1 MSKYIPGNML
11 WRSLDN
17 KPFVVKEVIHNRIYV
32 LMDPLNL
39 CPQPQIQYINVSA
52 IDEQA
57 CCDDKLFS
65 SSVPE
70 MPMVGQHVWRK
81 GTGTHFKVKKINDNF
96 KDNAFDP
103 KGPCNK
109 CFHGKCEQ
117 CQWGYRDPDDVMAEY
132 KEMWQPHNRYDITV
146 LSLDGKTQF
155 KMNTVVFNNDYT
167 MIPPNISKLIK
178 NILEYTYD
186 FERKKQYENIVALVE
201 YEMKTLGGGIGVID
215 SGFNEISLEKDVE
228 KAEREVDNVM
238 NDKLEKESIDTGTTV
253 ENSYDTWRN
262 NLKVVNVV
270 KFDQT
275 YFQSGLAYHVQKR
288 GFGDYEFNGIMVSV
302 DENTLKVLRLG
313 THISYDYENDTE
325 IVDIPLK
332 EYMDGLWHIVRL
344 AEEEN
349 K

>member
-1 MSKYIPGNML
+1 MSKYVAGNIL
-11 WRSLDN
+11 FRSLDN
-17 KPFVVKEVIHNRIYV
+17 KLFIVKEVIHNRIYV

-52 IDEQA
+52 IDNQA

-70 MPMVGQHVWRK
+70 MPIVGQHVWRK

-117 CQWGYRDPDDVMAEY
+117 CQWGYRDPDDVMVEY
-132 KEMWQPHNRYDITV
+132 KEMWQPYNRYDITV

-167 MIPPNISKLIK
+167 MIPPNISRLTK

-201 YEMKTLGGGIGVID
+201 YEMKTLEGGIGVID
-215 SGFNEISLEKDVE
+215 SGFNEIPLEKDVE
-228 KAEREVDNVM
+228 KAEREVDDVM
-238 NDKLEKESIDTGTTV
+238 NDNLEKESIDTGTTV
-253 ENSYDTWRN
+253 DDSYDTWRN
-262 NLKVVNVV
+262 NLKVVNVA

-275 YFQSGLAYHVQKR
+275 YFQRGLAYHVQKR

-325 IVDIPLK
+325 IVFIPLK

-344 AEEEN
+344 VEEEN